1 MELTLKI
8 DQEKCIRCGK
18 CVRVCPSMI
27 LQQAKAAGEVEVKEW
42 RMRTLC
48 GRLPYRC
55 SRTFRI
61 SCREGT
67 RIRLLRLPGT
77 CSDDAVV

>member
-1 MELTLKI
+1 MYPLWQMRQGLSFDDSTASKGCRGSGSE
-8 DQEKCIRCGK
+8 R
-18 CVRVCPSMI
+18 M
-27 LQQAKAAGEVEVKEW
+27 AKLY

>member
-1 MELTLKI
+1 MYPLWQMRQGLSF
-8 DQEKCIRCGK
+8 DD
-18 CVRVCPSMI
+18 S
-27 LQQAKAAGEVEVKEW
+27 AASKGCREVEVKEW
-42 RMRTLC
+42 QKLYRMRTLC